1 MRFYTIDEI
10 LTLSSYFNEVLLKY
24 DDFKNVVLSSPLT
37 SKDLCSRKVMKFSE
51 FKEKYKL
58 NYIGYYDDYQK
69 IHGDGESVRPDSEL
83 VDKNEI
89 ESDLRYPIIILCNDN
104 EKNDNVP
111 EMIHFTELVY
121 TLEHFDDDS
130 LEVIVIDKMIKP
142 ISKELLDAV
151 AKYYNV
157 NTYSVSLYN

>member
-1 MRFYTIDEI
+1 MRFYTIEEVT
-10 LTLSSYFNEVLLKY
+10 TLSKYFNDILMKDE
-24 DDFKNVVLSSPLT
+24 DFKNVVLSSPLT
-37 SKDLCSRKVMKFSE
+37 SKDLCRRKTMKFSD

-58 NYIGYYDDYQK
+58 NYLGYYDEYQK
-69 IHGDGESVRPDSEL
+69 IYGDGGSVRPDSKI
-83 VDKNEI
+83 VDKNET
-89 ESDLRYPIIILCNDN
+89 ESDLRYPIIVLCNDN

-142 ISKELLDAV
+142 LSKELLDAF

-157 NTYSVSLYN
+157 DTYSMSSYN